1 MAVRMTAAVAPRDAE
16 TPLSDENTAA
26 PRVLVLLTVVEG
38 ADLDA
43 ALSVVS
49 RQAYSPDP
57 DVVVVGTGVERSDI
71 PVVSDLETAIAKVD
85 QSVDYIWILH
95 SDARPRPDALRALVA
110 EVDRNEAALGG
121 SKLLVAGTPDVLE
134 SVGSATDVFGE
145 PYSGLE
151 EGEID
156 LQQYDVVREVAFVRS
171 ASMLVRRDLA
181 QGLRG
186 LDELLPPIA
195 AGLDFSQRS
204 RLAGGRVISVPSSEV
219 YHQGRCDEGEDG
231 WRERAGRLRSMLSA
245 YSPLTLLWVVP
256 YDLVV
261 SFLHSIGSLLLG
273 RWRPAARHSA
283 AWLWNL
289 GHLPSTIRL
298 RSRTRKIRVAGDEEL
313 FRFQARGSVS
323 LRQVGTE
330 LSAKVLGL
338 FDDDQALARGAKRV
352 WAAPGIWGAVV
363 GGLIAVFAARSLV
376 FSGMPN
382 AGASMPFEPLLV
394 SLERWFGGWNDA
406 GLGSPTPVHPSA
418 LMSAFLS
425 TLAFGATAGART
437 AATILS
443 VGVGIVGMGRLGG
456 RLGLSGPGRYLA
468 GLVLVAG
475 PGTALLT
482 GVGSWNALVASALLP
497 WLVRA
502 VMVPDN
508 SRGPG
513 TFGWPLVLGVP
524 LAALAPGVLVVPII
538 VAFLLSPSNLRW
550 RRVVLGLVAIG
561 AGVVAVPFVLGDPG
575 WLIDSGRRLGLT
587 PTTSWI
593 GVVAVAAAASSLL
606 PERWRR
612 VAAIGGIL
620 ALAALTALVFPVGGP
635 GVEEALLITAS
646 LGAAMV
652 ASAGLDLL
660 SAEPIRL
667 APIALAVVIIGMSI
681 GNGLGNGRYG
691 LAPGDLHDRYG
702 FGEALSES
710 SEPGR
715 ILVVS
720 ADRRLLPG
728 DVRSG
733 PGFWYRL
740 FDATGMTHDEVVL
753 PEPRA
758 GDEALGDVLTSIAA
772 GGELRPGAKLAP
784 FAVDWL
790 VVEGPEIG
798 LESALI
804 GQLDLLPTPLV
815 SGARVYEN
823 LSRGSLAGQ
832 WARDGAGFA
841 GEAQTRVR
849 LAVNFAEGWQPDAVQ
864 DDWAI
869 SVDGTTGRATFS
881 GSNSA
886 VALASLG
893 PIAFLGG
900 LTLIAWGRRRR

>member
-16 TPLSDENTAA
+16 TPLSDDDTAA
-26 PRVLVLLTVVEG
+26 PKVLVLLTVVEG

-43 ALSVVS
+43 ALAVVS
-49 RQAYSPDP
+49 RQAYSPEP
-57 DVVVVGTGVERSDI
+57 EVVVVGTDVERSDR
-71 PVVSDLETAIAKVD
+71 PVISDLESAIAGVD

-95 SDARPRPDALRALVA
+95 SDARPRPDALQALVA
-110 EVDRNEAALGG
+110 EVDRNGAALGG

-195 AGLDFSQRS
+195 AGLDFSQRT
-204 RLAGGRVISVPSSEV
+204 RLAGGKVISVPSSEV
-219 YHQGRCDEGEDG
+219 YHQGRCDEGEEG
-231 WRERAGRLRSMLSA
+231 WRERAGRLRAMLSA
-245 YSPLTLLWVVP
+245 YSLLTLLWVVP

-261 SFLHSIGSLLLG
+261 SLVHSIGSLFLG

-289 GHLPSTIRL
+289 AHLPSTIRL
-298 RSRTRKIRVAGDEEL
+298 RSQTRKIRVTGDEEL
-313 FRFQARGSVS
+313 FRFQARGSVR
-323 LRQVGTE
+323 LREVGIE

-338 FDDDQALARGAKRV
+338 FDDDQALSRGAKRV

-363 GGLIAVFAARSLV
+363 GAVIAVFAARSLIFV
-376 FSGMPN
+376 GMPN
-382 AGASMPFEPLLV
+382 AGASMPFEPPLV
-394 SLERWFGGWNDA
+394 ALDRWFGGWNDA
-406 GLGSPTPVHPSA
+406 GLGSPAPVHPSTLVGA
-418 LMSAFLS
+418 VLS
-425 TLAFGATAGART
+425 MFMVGASATART
-437 AATILS
+437 VATILS

-482 GVGSWNALVASALLP
+482 GVGSWNALVAAALLP

-502 VMVPDN
+502 VLVPDN
-508 SRGPG
+508 SHGPS
-513 TFGWPLVLGVP
+513 TFGWPLVLGV
-524 LAALAPGVLVVPII
+524 LVGALTPGLLVVPI
-538 VAFLLSPSNLRW
+538 VLAFLLSPSNVRLR
-550 RRVVLGLVAIG
+550 RIIRGLVAL
-561 AGVVAVPFVLGDPG
+561 AAWVVALPFSMGDPG
-575 WLIDSGRRLGLT
+575 WLLDPNRRLGLT
-587 PTTSWI
+587 PTMTWI
-593 GVVAVAAAASSLL
+593 GLVAVAAAACSLL
-606 PERWRR
+606 PQRWRR
-612 VAAIGGIL
+612 VAAIGGVL
-620 ALAALTALVFPVGGP
+620 SLAALTVLVFPIGGP

-646 LGAAMV
+646 LGAALV

-660 SAEPIRL
+660 SAEPLRL
-667 APIALAVVIIGMSI
+667 ACIAVAVVLVGMSV
-681 GNGLGNGRYG
+681 GDGLGNGRYG
-691 LAPGDLHDRYG
+691 LAAGDLHDRYG
-702 FGEALSES
+702 FGVVLSDE

-715 ILVVS
+715 ILIVS
-720 ADRRLLPG
+720 ADRHLIPG
-728 DVRSG
+728 DARSG

-753 PEPRA
+753 PEA
-758 GDEALGDVLTSIAA
+758 LEGDEALGDALALVAA
-772 GGELRPGAKLAP
+772 GGELRPGAQLAP

-790 VVEGPEIG
+790 VIEGPETG
-798 LESALI
+798 LETALI

-815 SGARVYEN
+815 SEARVYEN
-823 LSRGSLAGQ
+823 LSRRNLAGQ
-832 WARDGAGFA
+832 WRRDGADFA
-841 GEAQTRVR
+841 GEPVTRVR
-849 LAVNFAEGWQPDAVQ
+849 LAVNYADGWQPDAVQ
-864 DDWAI
+864 DDWAV
-869 SVDGTTGRATFS
+869 SVDGTAGRGSFS
-881 GSNSA
+881 GSSAA

-893 PIAFLGG
+893 PAAFLAG
-900 LTLIAWGRRRR
+900 LILIAWGRRKR